1 MARSGQGDI
10 LQAAPLMT
18 DRFAAFRH
26 SSYTRYF
33 FSRFLTSF
41 GAQVVSVSVAWQ
53 MYDETRNP
61 ALLGWIGLVQFLPA
75 LLLVVVTGN
84 AADRLGRR
92 LVMGC
97 AVMLMMSCAAAILWL
112 VLNRRFEPVLI
123 LAILTLFG
131 TARAF
136 YGPAATSLAVN
147 LVPREDFPNAVSWVT
162 TSWQV
167 ATIFGPVAGALLYG
181 LAPHAAYGTATGLFI
196 LAAMLIFSIP
206 KPDQRISRE
215 PPTLSSIL
223 GGFRYIWKEKVVLG
237 AISLDLFAVLL
248 GGAVALMPVYA
259 RDILHVGELGLGLL
273 RAAPGIGALIA
284 IGLITAFPIRD
295 HAGMILLAAVAFF
308 GLATAVFGASTL
320 AWLSVLA
327 LMCVGGFDMISV
339 YVREIILQLWT
350 PDEVRGR
357 VNAVNSI
364 FVGAS
369 NELGETRAGFM
380 AALIGPVLTVVG
392 GGFAAVGVAAA
403 SAFIFPGL
411 RRIRHLNEPDRQGRP
426 VT

>member
-1 MARSGQGDI
+1 MSN
-10 LQAAPLMT
+10 
-18 DRFAAFRH
+18 RFAAFRH

-33 FSRFLTSF
+33 LSRFLTSF
-41 GAQVVSVSVAWQ
+41 SAQIVSVSVAWQ
-53 MYDETRNP
+53 MYDETRSA

-97 AVMLMMSCAAAILWL
+97 GALVMMSCAASILLL
-112 VLNRRFEPVLI
+112 VLNGRFEPVLV

-131 TARAF
+131 AARAF

-147 LVPREDFPNAVSWVT
+147 LVPREDFPNAVGWITS
-162 TSWQV
+162 SWQM
-167 ATIFGPVAGALLYG
+167 ATIAGPVVGSLLYG
-181 LAPHAAYGTATGLFI
+181 LAPEASYGTATCLFI
-196 LAAMLIFSIP
+196 AAAALIFSIP
-206 KPDQRISRE
+206 KPNQIVSRE
-215 PPTLSSIL
+215 PPTLASIL
-223 GGFRYIWKEKVVLG
+223 GGFRYVWKDKVVLG

-248 GGAVALMPVYA
+248 GGAVALMPIYA

-273 RAAPGIGALIA
+273 RASPGIGAIIA
-284 IGLITAFPIRD
+284 IALITAFPIKD
-295 HAGMILLAAVAFF
+295 HAGWILLAAVAMF
-308 GLATAVFGASTL
+308 GLATAVFGGSTL
-320 AWLSVLA
+320 AWVSILA

-380 AALIGPVLTVVG
+380 AAVTGPVFTVVAG
-392 GGFAAVGVAAA
+392 GVAAIGVAAA
-403 SAFIFPGL
+403 AIFIFPGL
-411 RRIRHLNEPDRQGRP
+411 RRIRYLNERD
-426 VT
+426 VAAEKAS

>member
-1 MARSGQGDI
+1 MSN
-10 LQAAPLMT
+10 
-18 DRFAAFRH
+18 RFAAFRH
-26 SSYTRYF
+26 SSYSRYF
-33 FSRFLTSF
+33 LSRFLTSF
-41 GAQVVSVSVAWQ
+41 SAQIVSVSVAWQ

-97 AVMLMMSCAAAILWL
+97 GALVMMSCAASILFL
-112 VLNRRFEPVLI
+112 VLNQRFEPTLV

-147 LVPREDFPNAVSWVT
+147 LVPREDFANAVGWITS
-162 TSWQV
+162 SWQL
-167 ATIFGPVAGALLYG
+167 ASIAGPVVGSLLYG
-181 LAPHAAYGTATGLFI
+181 LAPQAAYGTATSLFV
-196 LAAMLIFSIP
+196 LAAALIFSIP
-206 KPDQRISRE
+206 KPAQKINRE

-223 GGFRYIWKEKVVLG
+223 GGFRYIWREKVVLG
-237 AISLDLFAVLL
+237 AVSLDLFAVLL

-259 RDILHVGELGLGLL
+259 RDILQVGELGLGLL
-273 RAAPGIGALIA
+273 RAAPGVGAIIGIA
-284 IGLITAFPIRD
+284 LITAFPIRD
-295 HAGMILLAAVAFF
+295 HAGWILIVSVIFF
-308 GLATAVFGASTL
+308 GLATAVFGLSTL
-320 AWLSVLA
+320 AWLSILA
-327 LMCVGGFDMISV
+327 LMCVGGFDMVSV

-350 PDEVRGR
+350 PDDVRGR

-380 AALIGPVLTVVG
+380 AAAIGPVATVVL
-392 GGFAAVGVAAA
+392 GGFAAMGVAAA
-403 SAFIFPGL
+403 SLAIFPRL
-411 RRIRHLNEPDRQGRP
+411 RDIRHLNEDQDAKTRI
-426 VT
+426 T

>member
-1 MARSGQGDI
+1 MSN
-10 LQAAPLMT
+10 
-18 DRFAAFRH
+18 RFAAFRH

-33 FSRFLTSF
+33 LSRFLTSF

-53 MYDETRNP
+53 MYDVTRNP

-97 AVMLMMSCAAAILWL
+97 GALVMMSVAASILYL
-112 VLNRRFEPVLI
+112 VLNGRFEPMLI
-123 LAILTLFG
+123 LGLLTLFG

-147 LVPREDFPNAVSWVT
+147 LVPREDFPNAVGWITS
-162 TSWQV
+162 SWQM
-167 ATIFGPVAGALLYG
+167 ASIGGPVVGALLYG
-181 LAPHAAYGTATGLFI
+181 IAPQAAYGTATILFVS
-196 LAAMLIFSIP
+196 AAFLIFSIP
-206 KPDQRISRE
+206 KPSQIISRE
-215 PPTLSSIL
+215 PPTLASIL
-223 GGFRYIWKEKVVLG
+223 GGFHFIWKDKVVLG

-273 RAAPGIGALIA
+273 RAAPGIGAIIA
-284 IGLITAFPIRD
+284 IALITAFPIKD
-295 HAGMILLAAVAFF
+295 HAGWILLVAVAFF

-320 AWLSVLA
+320 AWLSILA
-327 LMCVGGFDMISV
+327 LVCVGGFDMISV
-339 YVREIILQLWT
+339 YVREIIIQLWT
-350 PDEVRGR
+350 PDQVRGR

-380 AALIGPVLTVVG
+380 AAVVGPVFTVVA
-392 GGFAAVGVAAA
+392 GGFAAVGVAGL
-403 SAFIFPGL
+403 SVFLFPKL
-411 RRIRHLNEPDRQGRP
+411 RRIRHLQESDE
-426 VT
+426 V

>member
-1 MARSGQGDI
+1 MS
-10 LQAAPLMT
+10 

-97 AVMLMMSCAAAILWL
+97 GALVMMSCGASILML
-112 VLNRRFEPVLI
+112 VLAGNFNPMLV

-147 LVPREDFPNAVSWVT
+147 LVPREDFPNAVSWIT
-162 TSWQV
+162 SSWQM
-167 ATIFGPVAGALLYG
+167 ATIGGPVIGSLLYG
-181 LAPHAAYGTATGLFI
+181 LAPEAAYGTATCLFI
-196 LAAMLIFSIP
+196 AAAALIFSIP
-206 KPDQRISRE
+206 RPNQIVSRE
-215 PPTLSSIL
+215 PPTLASIL
-223 GGFRYIWKEKVVLG
+223 GGFSYIWNNKVVLG
-237 AISLDLFAVLL
+237 AVSLDLFAVLL
-248 GGAVALMPVYA
+248 GGAVALMPIYA
-259 RDILHVGELGLGLL
+259 RDILQVGELGLGLL
-273 RAAPGIGALIA
+273 RAAPGIGAIIA
-284 IGLITAFPIRD
+284 IALITAVPIRD
-295 HAGMILLAAVAFF
+295 HAGWILLAAVAMF

-320 AWLSVLA
+320 AWVSILA
-327 LMCVGGFDMISV
+327 LMCVGGFDMVSV

-350 PDEVRGR
+350 PDAVRGR

-380 AALIGPVLTVVG
+380 AAVAGPVFTVVA
-392 GGFAAVGVAAA
+392 GGFAAMGIAAV
-403 SAFIFPGL
+403 SILIFPQL
-411 RRIRHLNEPDRQGRP
+411 RKIRTLDEQDNEN
-426 VT
+426 TKAL

>member
-1 MARSGQGDI
+1 MS
-10 LQAAPLMT
+10 

-53 MYDETRNP
+53 MYDETRNQ

-97 AVMLMMSCAAAILWL
+97 GALVMMSCAASILML
-112 VLNRRFEPVLI
+112 VLAGNFNPMLV

-147 LVPREDFPNAVSWVT
+147 LVPREDFPNAVSWIT
-162 TSWQV
+162 SSWQM
-167 ATIFGPVAGALLYG
+167 ATIGGPVIGSLLYG
-181 LAPHAAYGTATGLFI
+181 LAPEAAYGTATCLFI
-196 LAAMLIFSIP
+196 AAAALIFSIP
-206 KPDQRISRE
+206 RPNQIVSRE
-215 PPTLSSIL
+215 PPTLASIL
-223 GGFRYIWKEKVVLG
+223 GGFSYIWNNKVVLG
-237 AISLDLFAVLL
+237 AVSLDLFAVLL
-248 GGAVALMPVYA
+248 GGAVALMPIYA
-259 RDILHVGELGLGLL
+259 RDILQVGELGLGLL
-273 RAAPGIGALIA
+273 RAAPGIGAIIA
-284 IGLITAFPIRD
+284 IALITAVPIRD
-295 HAGMILLAAVAFF
+295 HAGWILLAAVAMF

-320 AWLSVLA
+320 AWVSILA
-327 LMCVGGFDMISV
+327 LMCVGGFDMVSV

-350 PDEVRGR
+350 PDAVRGR

-380 AALIGPVLTVVG
+380 AAVAGPVFTVVA
-392 GGFAAVGVAAA
+392 GGFAAMGIAAV
-403 SAFIFPGL
+403 SILIFPQL
-411 RRIRHLNEPDRQGRP
+411 RKIRTLDEQDNEN
-426 VT
+426 TKAL

>member
-1 MARSGQGDI
+1 MSN
-10 LQAAPLMT
+10 
-18 DRFAAFRH
+18 RFAAFRH
-26 SSYTRYF
+26 SSYSRYF
-33 FSRFLTSF
+33 LSRFLTSF
-41 GAQVVSVSVAWQ
+41 SAQVVSVSVAWQ
-53 MYDETRNP
+53 MYDVTRNP

-97 AVMLMMSCAAAILWL
+97 GALVMMSCAASILFL
-112 VLNRRFEPVLI
+112 VLNQRFEPTLV

-147 LVPREDFPNAVSWVT
+147 LVPREDFANAVGWITS
-162 TSWQV
+162 SWQL
-167 ATIFGPVAGALLYG
+167 ASIAGPVVGSLLYG
-181 LAPHAAYGTATGLFI
+181 LAPQAAYGTATCLFV
-196 LAAMLIFSIP
+196 LAAALIFSIP
-206 KPDQRISRE
+206 KPAQKINRE

-223 GGFRYIWKEKVVLG
+223 GGFRYIWREKVVLG
-237 AISLDLFAVLL
+237 AVSLDLFAVLL

-259 RDILHVGELGLGLL
+259 RDILQVGELGLGLL
-273 RAAPGIGALIA
+273 RAAPGVGAIIGIA
-284 IGLITAFPIRD
+284 LITAFPIRD
-295 HAGMILLAAVAFF
+295 HAGWILIVSVIFF
-308 GLATAVFGASTL
+308 GLATAVFGLSTL
-320 AWLSVLA
+320 AWLSILA
-327 LMCVGGFDMISV
+327 LMCVGGFDMVSV

-350 PDEVRGR
+350 PDDVRGR

-380 AALIGPVLTVVG
+380 AAAIGPVATVVL
-392 GGFAAVGVAAA
+392 GGFAAMGVAAA
-403 SAFIFPGL
+403 SAAIFPRL
-411 RRIRHLNEPDRQGRP
+411 RDIRHLNEDQDEKTRI
-426 VT
+426 T

>member
-1 MARSGQGDI
+1 MSN
-10 LQAAPLMT
+10 
-18 DRFAAFRH
+18 RFAAFRH

-41 GAQVVSVSVAWQ
+41 AAQVVSVSVAWQ
-53 MYDETRNP
+53 MYDETRDP

-97 AVMLMMSCAAAILWL
+97 GALVMMSCAASILML
-112 VLNRRFEPVLI
+112 VLAGNFNPMLV

-147 LVPREDFPNAVSWVT
+147 LVPREDFPNAVSWIT
-162 TSWQV
+162 SSWQM
-167 ATIFGPVAGALLYG
+167 ATIGGPVIGSLLYG
-181 LAPHAAYGTATGLFI
+181 LAPQAAYGTATCLFI
-196 LAAMLIFSIP
+196 AAATLIFSIP
-206 KPDQRISRE
+206 KPNQIVSRE
-215 PPTLSSIL
+215 PPTLASIL
-223 GGFRYIWKEKVVLG
+223 GGFSYIWNNKVVLG
-237 AISLDLFAVLL
+237 AVSLDLFAVLL
-248 GGAVALMPVYA
+248 GGAVALMPIYA

-273 RAAPGIGALIA
+273 RASPGIGAIIA
-284 IGLITAFPIRD
+284 IALITAFPIRD
-295 HAGMILLAAVAFF
+295 HAGWILLAAVAMF

-320 AWLSVLA
+320 AWLSILA
-327 LMCVGGFDMISV
+327 LMCVGGFDMVSV

-350 PDEVRGR
+350 PDAVRGR

-380 AALIGPVLTVVG
+380 AAIAGPVVTVVA
-392 GGFAAVGVAAA
+392 GGFAAIGIATLSILV
-403 SAFIFPGL
+403 FPQL
-411 RRIRHLNEPDRQGRP
+411 RKIRTLDAQEDEKTK
-426 VT
+426 VF

>member
-1 MARSGQGDI
+1 MS
-10 LQAAPLMT
+10 

-97 AVMLMMSCAAAILWL
+97 GALVMMSCAASILML
-112 VLNRRFEPVLI
+112 VLSGNFNPLLV

-147 LVPREDFPNAVSWVT
+147 LVPREDFPNAVSWIT
-162 TSWQV
+162 SSWQM
-167 ATIFGPVAGALLYG
+167 ATIGGPVIGSLLYG
-181 LAPHAAYGTATGLFI
+181 LAPEAAYGTATCLFI
-196 LAAMLIFSIP
+196 AAAALIFSIP
-206 KPDQRISRE
+206 RPNQIVSRE
-215 PPTLSSIL
+215 PPTLASIL
-223 GGFRYIWKEKVVLG
+223 GGFSYIWNNKVVLG
-237 AISLDLFAVLL
+237 AVSLDLFAVLL
-248 GGAVALMPVYA
+248 GGAVALMPIYA
-259 RDILHVGELGLGLL
+259 RDILQVGELGLGLL
-273 RAAPGIGALIA
+273 RAAPGIGAIIA
-284 IGLITAFPIRD
+284 IALITAVPIRD
-295 HAGMILLAAVAFF
+295 HAGWILLAAVAMF

-320 AWLSVLA
+320 AWVSILA
-327 LMCVGGFDMISV
+327 LMCVGGFDMVSV

-350 PDEVRGR
+350 PDAVRGR

-380 AALIGPVLTVVG
+380 AAVAGPVFTVVA
-392 GGFAAVGVAAA
+392 GGFAAMGIATL
-403 SAFIFPGL
+403 SILIFPQL
-411 RRIRHLNEPDRQGRP
+411 RKIRTLDEQENEKPK
-426 VT
+426 TL

>member
-1 MARSGQGDI
+1 MSN
-10 LQAAPLMT
+10 
-18 DRFAAFRH
+18 RFAAFRH

-41 GAQVVSVSVAWQ
+41 AAQVVSVSVAWQ
-53 MYDETRNP
+53 MYDETRDP

-97 AVMLMMSCAAAILWL
+97 GALVMMSCAASILML
-112 VLNRRFEPVLI
+112 VLSGNFNPTLV

-147 LVPREDFPNAVSWVT
+147 LVPREDFPNAVSWIT
-162 TSWQV
+162 SSWQM
-167 ATIFGPVAGALLYG
+167 ATIGGPVIGSLLYG
-181 LAPHAAYGTATGLFI
+181 LAPEAAYGTATCLFI
-196 LAAMLIFSIP
+196 AAATLIFSIP
-206 KPDQRISRE
+206 KPNQIVSRE
-215 PPTLSSIL
+215 PPTLASIL
-223 GGFRYIWKEKVVLG
+223 GGFSYIWNNKVVLG
-237 AISLDLFAVLL
+237 AVSLDLFAVLL
-248 GGAVALMPVYA
+248 GGAVALMPIYA

-273 RAAPGIGALIA
+273 RAAPGIGAIIA
-284 IGLITAFPIRD
+284 IALITAFPIRD
-295 HAGMILLAAVAFF
+295 HAGWILLAAVAMF

-320 AWLSVLA
+320 AWVSILA
-327 LMCVGGFDMISV
+327 LMCVGGFDMVSV

-380 AALIGPVLTVVG
+380 AAVAGPVFTVVA
-392 GGFAAVGVAAA
+392 GGFAAIGIATLSILV
-403 SAFIFPGL
+403 FPQL
-411 RRIRHLNEPDRQGRP
+411 RKIRTLDEQENEKTK
-426 VT
+426 VF

>member
-1 MARSGQGDI
+1 MSN
-10 LQAAPLMT
+10 
-18 DRFAAFRH
+18 RFAAFRH
-26 SSYTRYF
+26 SSYSRYF
-33 FSRFLTSF
+33 LSRFLTSF
-41 GAQVVSVSVAWQ
+41 STQVVSVSVAWQ

-84 AADRLGRR
+84 AADRLDRR

-97 AVMLMMSCAAAILWL
+97 GALVMMSCAASILML
-112 VLNRRFEPVLI
+112 VLNHRFEPTLV

-147 LVPREDFPNAVSWVT
+147 LVPREDFANAVGWITS
-162 TSWQV
+162 SWQL
-167 ATIFGPVAGALLYG
+167 ASIAGPVVGSLLYG
-181 LAPHAAYGTATGLFI
+181 LAPQAAYGTATCLFV
-196 LAAMLIFSIP
+196 LAAALIFSIP
-206 KPDQRISRE
+206 KPVQKISRE

-223 GGFRYIWKEKVVLG
+223 GGFRYIWREKVVLG
-237 AISLDLFAVLL
+237 AVSLDLFAVLL

-273 RAAPGIGALIA
+273 RAAPGIGAIIGIA
-284 IGLITAFPIRD
+284 LITAFPIRD
-295 HAGMILLAAVAFF
+295 HAGWILIVSVVFF
-308 GLATAVFGASTL
+308 GLATAIFGLSTV
-320 AWLSVLA
+320 AWLSILA
-327 LMCVGGFDMISV
+327 LMCVGGFDMVSV

-350 PDEVRGR
+350 PDDVRGR

-380 AALIGPVLTVVG
+380 AAVIGPVATVVL
-392 GGFAAVGVAAA
+392 GGFAAMGVAAA
-403 SAFIFPGL
+403 SAAIFPRL
-411 RRIRHLNEPDRQGRP
+411 RDIRHLNEDQDERTRI
-426 VT
+426 T

>member
-1 MARSGQGDI
+1 MS
-10 LQAAPLMT
+10 

-97 AVMLMMSCAAAILWL
+97 GALVMMSCAASILML
-112 VLNRRFEPVLI
+112 VLAGNFNPMLV

-147 LVPREDFPNAVSWVT
+147 LVPREDFPNAVSWIT
-162 TSWQV
+162 SSWQM
-167 ATIFGPVAGALLYG
+167 ATIGGPVIGSLLYG
-181 LAPHAAYGTATGLFI
+181 LAPEAAYGTATCLFI
-196 LAAMLIFSIP
+196 AAAALIFSIP
-206 KPDQRISRE
+206 RPNQIVSRE
-215 PPTLSSIL
+215 PPTLASIL
-223 GGFRYIWKEKVVLG
+223 GGFSYIWNNKVVLG
-237 AISLDLFAVLL
+237 AVSLDLFAVLL
-248 GGAVALMPVYA
+248 GGAVALMPIYA

-273 RAAPGIGALIA
+273 RAAPGIGAIIA
-284 IGLITAFPIRD
+284 IALITAVPIRD
-295 HAGMILLAAVAFF
+295 HAGWILLAAVAMF

-320 AWLSVLA
+320 AWVSILA
-327 LMCVGGFDMISV
+327 LMCVGGFDMVSV

-350 PDEVRGR
+350 PDAVRGR

-380 AALIGPVLTVVG
+380 AAVAGPVFTVVA
-392 GGFAAVGVAAA
+392 GGFAAIGIATL
-403 SAFIFPGL
+403 SILIFPQL
-411 RRIRHLNEPDRQGRP
+411 RKIRTLDEQEKEN
-426 VT
+426 TKAL

>member
-1 MARSGQGDI
+1 
-10 LQAAPLMT
+10 MT

-33 FSRFLTSF
+33 LSRFLTSF
-41 GAQVVSVSVAWQ
+41 AVQIVSVAVAWQ

-97 AVMLMMSCAAAILWL
+97 AVMLMMSCAATILLL
-112 VLNRRFEPVLI
+112 VLNGRFDPVLI
-123 LAILTLFG
+123 LAVLTLLG

-147 LVPREDFPNAVSWVT
+147 LVPREDFANAVSWVT

-167 ATIFGPVAGALLYG
+167 ATIFGPVMGAILYG
-181 LAPHAAYGTATGLFI
+181 FAPQAAYGTAVSLFVV
-196 LAAMLIFSIP
+196 AAFLIFSIP
-206 KPDQRISRE
+206 KPNQQISRE
-215 PPTLSSIL
+215 PPTLASIL
-223 GGFRYIWKEKVVLG
+223 GGFRYIWKSKVVLG

-273 RAAPGIGALIA
+273 RAAPGIGAVIA
-284 IGLITAFPIRD
+284 IILITSFPIRD
-295 HAGMILLAAVAFF
+295 HAGLILLVAVALF

-320 AWLSVLA
+320 AWVSILA

-380 AALIGPVLTVVG
+380 AAVVGPVFTVVA
-392 GGFAAVGVAAA
+392 GGFAAVGIAAA

-411 RRIRHLNEPDRQGRP
+411 RRIRHLNAPDPQEQKI
-426 VT
+426 T

>member
-1 MARSGQGDI
+1 
-10 LQAAPLMT
+10 MT

-26 SSYTRYF
+26 SSYSRYF
-33 FSRFLTSF
+33 LSRFLTSF
-41 GAQVVSVSVAWQ
+41 SVQIVSVAVAWQ

-97 AVMLMMSCAAAILWL
+97 AVMLMMSCAAAILLL
-112 VLNRRFEPVLI
+112 VLNGRFDPVLI
-123 LAILTLFG
+123 LAVLTLLG

-147 LVPREDFPNAVSWVT
+147 LVPREDFANAVSWVT

-167 ATIFGPVAGALLYG
+167 ATIFGPVVGAILYG
-181 LAPHAAYGTATGLFI
+181 LAPHAAYGTSVGLFVV
-196 LAAMLIFSIP
+196 AAFLIFSIP
-206 KPDQRISRE
+206 KPNQQISRE
-215 PPTLSSIL
+215 PPTLASIF
-223 GGFRYIWKEKVVLG
+223 GGFRYIWKSKVVLG

-273 RAAPGIGALIA
+273 RAAPGIGAVIA
-284 IGLITAFPIRD
+284 IVLITSFPIRD
-295 HAGMILLAAVAFF
+295 HAGWILLVAVALF

-320 AWLSVLA
+320 AWVSILA

-380 AALIGPVLTVVG
+380 AAVAGPVFTVVA

-403 SAFIFPGL
+403 SVFIFPGL
-411 RRIRHLNEPDRQGRP
+411 RRIRHLNAPDPQEKTAP
-426 VT
+426 

>member
-1 MARSGQGDI
+1 MS
-10 LQAAPLMT
+10 

-97 AVMLMMSCAAAILWL
+97 GALVMMSCAASILML
-112 VLNRRFEPVLI
+112 VLAGNFNPMLV

-147 LVPREDFPNAVSWVT
+147 LVPREDFPNAVSWIT
-162 TSWQV
+162 SSWQM
-167 ATIFGPVAGALLYG
+167 ATIGGPVIGSLLYG
-181 LAPHAAYGTATGLFI
+181 LAPEAAYGTATCLFI
-196 LAAMLIFSIP
+196 AAAALIFSIP
-206 KPDQRISRE
+206 RPNQVVSRE
-215 PPTLSSIL
+215 PPTLASIL
-223 GGFRYIWKEKVVLG
+223 GGFSYIWNNKVVLG
-237 AISLDLFAVLL
+237 AVSLDLFAVLL
-248 GGAVALMPVYA
+248 GGAVALMPIYA

-273 RAAPGIGALIA
+273 RAAPGIGAIIA
-284 IGLITAFPIRD
+284 IALITAVPIRD
-295 HAGMILLAAVAFF
+295 HAGWILLAAVAMF

-320 AWLSVLA
+320 AWVSILA
-327 LMCVGGFDMISV
+327 LMCVGGFDMVSV

-350 PDEVRGR
+350 PDAVRGR

-380 AALIGPVLTVVG
+380 AAVAGPVFTVVA
-392 GGFAAVGVAAA
+392 GGFAAMGIAAV
-403 SAFIFPGL
+403 SILIFPQL
-411 RRIRHLNEPDRQGRP
+411 RKIRTLDEQGNEN
-426 VT
+426 TKAL